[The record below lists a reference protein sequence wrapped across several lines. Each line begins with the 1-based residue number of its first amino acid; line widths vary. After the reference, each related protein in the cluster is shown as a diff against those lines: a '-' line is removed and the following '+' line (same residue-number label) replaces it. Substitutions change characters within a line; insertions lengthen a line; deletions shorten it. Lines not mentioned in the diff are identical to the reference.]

1 MWHRLTA
8 ATLVLAGLAG
18 VAGPGPAS
26 AHHSF
31 AVFFQ
36 TSRSISVTGVVT
48 AVEFSNPHGLIH
60 LSVTRPDGALETWTA
75 ETNSPSI
82 LVRRGW
88 SKDTLKPGDKVTVK
102 GWPARNGARYLR
114 MQNAYWVD
122 GRMIGKAFDPNAD

>member
-1 MWHRLTA
+1 MWHRAVA
-8 ATLVLAGLAG
+8 AALLIAGLAG
-18 VAGPGPAS
+18 SGLAS

-36 TSRSISVTGVVT
+36 TSRSISVTGIVT

-60 LSVTRPDGALETWTA
+60 LTVTRPDGTHESWTA

-88 SKDTLKPGDKVTVK
+88 SKHTLKLGDKITVR

-114 MQNAYWVD
+114 MQNAYRAD
-122 GRMIGKAFDPNAD
+122 GRMIGKPIDPNAD

>member
-1 MWHRLTA
+1 MRLRA
-8 ATLVLAGLAG
+8 AAVTLAIAGAVSSGLAL
-18 VAGPGPAS
+18 

-60 LSVTRPDGALETWTA
+60 LEVAKPDGTREAWTA

-88 SKDTLKPGDKVTVK
+88 SKDTLKPGEKVTIQ
-102 GWPARNGARYLR
+102 GWPARNGAKYLR
-114 MQNAYWVD
+114 MQNAFRAD
-122 GRMIGKAFDPNAD
+122 GTMIGKAFDPNED

>member
-1 MWHRLTA
+1 MWHRA
-8 ATLVLAGLAG
+8 AAAALVIAGLAG
-18 VAGPGPAS
+18 SGSVS

-36 TSRSISVTGVVT
+36 TGRSISVTGVVT
-48 AVEFSNPHGLIH
+48 AFEFSNPHGLIH
-60 LSVTRPDGALETWTA
+60 LNVTKPDGTLETWTA

-88 SKDTLKPGDKVTVK
+88 SKNTLKPGEKVTVQ
-102 GWPARNGARYLR
+102 GLPARDGARYLR
-114 MQNAYWVD
+114 MQNAYWSD

>member
-1 MWHRLTA
+1 MWHRAVA
-8 ATLVLAGLAG
+8 AALVIAALA
-18 VAGPGPAS
+18 VSSPAF

-48 AVEFSNPHGLIH
+48 AIEFSNPHGLIH
-60 LSVTRPDGALETWTA
+60 LTVTKPDGTLETWTA

-88 SKDTLKPGDKVTVK
+88 SKNTLKIGERVTLK
-102 GWPARNGARYLR
+102 GWPARDGARYLR
-114 MQNAYWVD
+114 MQNAYRAD
-122 GRMIGKAFDPNAD
+122 GRMIGKPFDPNAD

>member
-1 MWHRLTA
+1 MWHRAVA
-8 ATLVLAGLAG
+8 AALVIAALAGSSS
-18 VAGPGPAS
+18 AS

-60 LSVTRPDGALETWTA
+60 LTVTRPDGALETWTA

-88 SKDTLKPGDKVTVK
+88 SKGTLKPGDKVTVK

-114 MQNAYWVD
+114 MQNAYWAD
-122 GRMIGKAFDPNAD
+122 GRMIGKPFDPNAD